1 MTVWLLAAKVV
12 VSMAMVLGL
21 AWVAERVGPRV
32 AGVLSG
38 YPLGVAVALFFVGV
52 ENGADFAAHSAVYTV
67 AGFCASLALVVA
79 YRAVARVAGARQVLL
94 APLLSVPCFL
104 AVSALLSRLPLG
116 LAGGTALTLAGVCL
130 SLWHFRRIENTTI
143 DRRIRL
149 SAAAL
154 LLRAAAAAA
163 VVLLITGWARVIG
176 EEWTGVLAAFPV
188 TLFPFLVIIHWT
200 YGWPQAQ
207 TVIKHFPLGMG
218 ALLLYT
224 LAVALSYPRVG
235 VLVGTGLS
243 FCLAS
248 VYLWGALLL
257 SDRKSRRSRERADDA
272 QSAC

>member
-1 MTVWLLAAKVV
+1 MMVWLLAAKVV
-12 VSMAMVLGL
+12 ASMTMVLGL
-21 AWVAERVGPRV
+21 AWVAERVSPRV

-67 AGFCASLALVVA
+67 AGFSASLVLVVV
-79 YRAVARVAGARQVLL
+79 YRAVARMAAKGQALL

-104 AVSALLSRLPLG
+104 AMSALLSHLPLG
-116 LAGGTALTLAGVCL
+116 LVGGTALTLASICL
-130 SLWHFRRIENTTI
+130 SLWHFRHIENTTI
-143 DRRIRL
+143 DRRGRL
-149 SAAAL
+149 SSGVL
-154 LLRAAAAAA
+154 LLRAIAAAA
-163 VVLLITGWARVIG
+163 VVLLITGWAGVVG

-200 YGWPQAQ
+200 HGWPQAQ

-224 LAVALSYPRVG
+224 LAVALTYPRVG

-257 SDRKSRRSRERADDA
+257 SGNRPQRNRDRPDDA
-272 QSAC
+272 QSAG

>member
-12 VSMAMVLGL
+12 ASMAMVLGL

-52 ENGADFAAHSAVYTV
+52 ENGADFAARSAVYTM
-67 AGFCASLALVVA
+67 AGFSASLALVVA
-79 YRAVARVAGARQVLL
+79 YRAVVHVARAGQALL

-104 AVSALLSRLPLG
+104 VVSALLSRLPLG

-130 SLWHFRRIENTTI
+130 SLWHFRDIENAAI
-143 DRRIRL
+143 DRRVRM
-149 SAAAL
+149 SAGAL
-154 LLRAAAAAA
+154 LLRATAAAA
-163 VVLLITGWARVIG
+163 VVLLVTGWARVIG

-200 YGWPQAQ
+200 HGWPQAQ
-207 TVIKHFPLGMG
+207 TIIKHFPLGMG

-224 LAVALSYPRVG
+224 LVVALAYPRVG

-257 SDRKSRRSRERADDA
+257 SGNKPQRNRDRPDDTP
-272 QSAC
+272 SAG